1 MKATRLSRRDLMLG
15 LGATSLVACP
25 CQTSSARELAKV
37 NVVIDRHRLLRSI
50 PADFIGLGYEI
61 SSVAKGN
68 LLSSS
73 NHQYV
78 QLVRNLSSEGIIRI
92 GGDTSDFSSWSPDG
106 KASAQPRSTV
116 TNLSCIESLCE
127 FLPATGWKLIWG
139 LNLGSS
145 SAESAADQAVAVAR
159 AAGDRLLCFQIGN
172 EPDLFVGNGHRPQ
185 GYSYRDYRG
194 EFARF
199 AEVLDKRLQNA
210 PLAGPD
216 VADAP
221 EWVSSFAHDEGKRIK
236 LLTAHYYRA
245 AARDPTATIDALLN
259 ADARFVNLT
268 ASLSRDSLHAKV
280 PYRLVELNSFSG
292 GGKPGV
298 SDSFASALWALDL
311 MFILALAGGSGIN
324 WETGLNQLGFVSSYS
339 PIFED
344 DEGNFTARPLYYG
357 ILAFSKAANG
367 NLIDVANDAGS
378 VNFSSYATYNGRDDL
393 RVTLINKD
401 LSKDVIAQ
409 LSVPESLSSVEIS
422 RLSAPSADAVSGVTF
437 SGLERVSRAEWRP
450 LDKQPN
456 GDVLGPLQIKVPSIG
471 AVVLRLSAV

>member
-1 MKATRLSRRDLMLG
+1 MSG
-15 LGATSLVACP
+15 LGATSLVACS
-25 CQTSSARELAKV
+25 CQTSNATELANV
-37 NVVIDRHRLLRSI
+37 NVFIDGHRVLRSI

-73 NHQYV
+73 NHEYV
-78 QLVRNLSSEGIIRI
+78 QLVRNLSSEGVIRI

-106 KASAQPRSTV
+106 KASSQPRSTV
-116 TNLSCIESLCE
+116 TNLSCIESLAG
-127 FLPATGWKLIWG
+127 FLRATGWKLIWG

-172 EPDLFVGNGHRPQ
+172 EPDLFVRNGHRSQ
-185 GYSYRDYRG
+185 GYSYSDYHR

-199 AEVLDKRLQNA
+199 AEVLDKRLPNP

-221 EWVSSFAHDEGKRIK
+221 DWVSSFTRDEGKRIK

-245 AARDPTATIDALLN
+245 GAKDPTATIDALLN
-259 ADARFVNLT
+259 TDARFMNLT
-268 ASLSRDSLHAKV
+268 TSLFRDSLHANV

-292 GGKPGV
+292 GGKPGI
-298 SDSFASALWALDL
+298 SDTFASALWGLDL

-357 ILAFSKAANG
+357 LLAFSKAAKG
-367 NLIDVANDAGS
+367 DLVHVSNDAGS
-378 VNFSSYATYNGRDDL
+378 VNFSSYATYNGQDDL

-409 LSVPESLSSVEIS
+409 IRVPERLSSVEIS
-422 RLSAPSADAVSGVTF
+422 MLSAPSADAVSDVTF
-437 SGLERVSRAEWRP
+437 AGPELVSRPDWP
-450 LDKQPN
+450 SLDKKPN
-456 GDVLGPLQIKVPSIG
+456 GDVLGPLQIKVPGVDPIRPDTRRIEIG
-471 AVVLRLSAV
+471 R